1 MADFFN
7 SFIGYGSYNTNT
19 IRYDTIRY
27 NTIRY
32 DSKIQDTIRT
42 IIERAKQEKKR
53 RGPNGADATGT
64 QGPMPGTAREITK
77 ENTKNSKTW

>member
-7 SFIGYGSYNTNT
+7 SFVGYGSYNTNT
-19 IRYDTIRY
+19 IYDIIRKY
-27 NTIRY
+27 KT
-32 DSKIQDTIRT
+32 
-42 IIERAKQEKKR
+42 QELLREQSRKKKR
-53 RGPNGADATGT
+53 RGPNRADATGT